1 MRSACES
8 DRSLELDLIAIG
20 IDHHERPLAP
30 TALPRP
36 PARLD
41 STLPQA
47 CISLIQVSYGE
58 LDVKAGLARTKQP
71 EPHIADTK
79 QGEFTRPMALQ
90 LDTGDAHVEGARP
103 LHVLHVKGQTLE

>member
-1 MRSACES
+1 VPSACES

-30 TALPRP
+30 TALARLPT
-36 PARLD
+36 RLD

-47 CISLIQVSYGE
+47 SISLIQVSYGE

-71 EPHIADTK
+71 EPPVADTK
-79 QGEFTRPMALQ
+79 EGEFTWPMALQ
-90 LDTGDAHVEGARP
+90 LDTGDTRIEVARP
-103 LHVLHVKGQTLE
+103 LYVLHVKGQTFE